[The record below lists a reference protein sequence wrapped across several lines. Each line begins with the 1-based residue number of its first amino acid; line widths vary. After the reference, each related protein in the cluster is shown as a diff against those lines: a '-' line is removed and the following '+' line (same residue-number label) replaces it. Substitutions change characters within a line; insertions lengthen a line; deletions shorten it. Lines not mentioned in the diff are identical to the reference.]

1 METEPSNPIYDQ
13 PKNNLPNKDLLWNV
27 LSIAMV
33 AAMVIAGIIFLVVFV
48 NPESAM
54 NPFPPVKLPEAII
67 LPTETPAR
75 PTFPATWTA
84 TAALMTETVAP
95 PATEVP
101 VVSATPVE
109 NDGITPTVTRKP
121 NSSAYAFTV
130 QTDPSPI
137 SSVLYRPEWGCDW
150 LGLAGNAVD
159 LQNSPVTGI
168 RVQVGGFLGANS
180 IDYLSLTGT
189 ALQYGRAGYEFT
201 LAEKPAASYGTL
213 WVQLLDQSD
222 LPLSDKIYFNTFDSC
237 DQNLIIINFKQVR

>member
-1 METEPSNPIYDQ
+1 METEPFT
-13 PKNNLPNKDLLWNV
+13 PKNDPPNRNMLWNT
-27 LSIAMV
+27 LSIIML
-33 AAMVIAGIIFLVVFV
+33 AAMVFVGIIFLVIFV
-48 NPESAM
+48 NPNSPL
-54 NPFPPVKLPEAII
+54 NPFPPVSLPAAIT

-84 TAALMTETVAP
+84 TAALVTATVAP
-95 PATEVP
+95 PATEIP

-109 NDGITPTVTRKP
+109 SVSITPTATRKTGT
-121 NSSAYAFTV
+121 STYSFTV

-168 RVQVGGFLGANS
+168 RVQVGGFLGGNS
-180 IDYLSLTGT
+180 VDILSLTGT

-201 LAEKPAASYGTL
+201 LAEKPIASTGTL
-213 WVQLLDQSD
+213 WIQLLDQSD
-222 LPLSDKIYFNTFDSC
+222 LPLSDKIYFNTYDSC
-237 DQNLIIINFKQVR
+237 EQNLIIINFKQVR